1 MSQLPPGTPPPPA
14 EMLVPGSVVFAPTS
28 HEVDLRDESQW
39 WIWMPGAHWREPEG
53 PGSTIE
59 GKDDHPVV
67 QVAWEDAVAYATWVG
82 GRLPTE
88 AEWEFAARGGADGH
102 EYTWGAAPFDT
113 AQPQAHIDAGMFP
126 THHAGARPVKSYEP
140 NGYGLYDMSGNVWEW
155 TQDWFSGDTYAVDAA
170 RGAVRNPAGPK
181 SGADPR
187 TGDVPGKAPRGG
199 SFLCSDTY
207 CRRYRVSAR
216 SSGAPDSGA
225 PHIGFRTVMS
235 VAQWQERAVA
245 AER

>member
-1 MSQLPPGTPPPPA
+1 
-14 EMLVPGSVVFAPTS
+14 
-28 HEVDLRDESQW
+28 
-39 WIWMPGAHWREPEG
+39 
-53 PGSTIE
+53 
-59 GKDDHPVV
+59 
-67 QVAWEDAVAYATWVG
+67 
-82 GRLPTE
+82 
-88 AEWEFAARGGADGH
+88 
-102 EYTWGAAPFDT
+102 
-113 AQPQAHIDAGMFP
+113 MFP